1 MKYLR
6 LFEEF
11 SSKENAA
18 DINDVVI
25 HLCEEADAD
34 YKLLFQ
40 SEDILLIYEISAK
53 EEQLDLEH
61 HLEMLKSIDE
71 EYNILKKEN
80 SGVTNLVI
88 YKGDIKDAARIWLNQ
103 FNDLTPVE
111 KGDIIYYVDKDRLP
125 LFYYYQDE
133 ENDYVY
139 INHDRIWS
147 FFSNVIGLEYEEIK
161 GIMKDWLE
169 DTYNLRGLTPIIIGN
184 FLCLLELPVQ
194 YL

>member
-11 SSKENAA
+11 SSKENAT

-34 YKLLFQ
+34 YKLVFQ
-40 SEDILLIYEISAK
+40 LEDILLIYEISAK

-71 EYNILKKEN
+71 EYNIIKKEN
-80 SGVTNLVI
+80 SGVTKLII
-88 YKGDIKDAARIWLNQ
+88 YKGNDIKDAPRIWLNQ
-103 FNDLTPVE
+103 FNDLTKVDE
-111 KGDIIYYVDKDRLP
+111 FGDKIYYVDKNRLP

-133 ENDYVY
+133 ENGDVHIDY
-139 INHDRIWS
+139 DRIWS
-147 FFSNVIGLEYEEIK
+147 FFEDVIGLDYEKIQGVIK
-161 GIMKDWLE
+161 NWLE
-169 DTYNLRGLTPIIIGN
+169 ETYNLKGLTPKKMKYR
-184 FLCLLELPVQ
+184 FLSPLERDL
-194 YL
+194 